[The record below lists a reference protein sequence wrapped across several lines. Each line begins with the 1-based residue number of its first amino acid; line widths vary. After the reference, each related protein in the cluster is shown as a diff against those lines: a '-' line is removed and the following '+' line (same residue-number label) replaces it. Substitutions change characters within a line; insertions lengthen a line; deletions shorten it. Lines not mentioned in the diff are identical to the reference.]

1 MNNSQEA
8 LTLMRQMMA
17 ETMAANL
24 KMAGLA
30 SLLTSGVAPPHG
42 HPGEELAIASP
53 EAEGL
58 AHQFIAGALAQNLKM
73 AALAAALTGIG
84 APGSGNGTS
93 RTVQHVDGG
102 PNVIKPPVG
111 SGPHGL

>member
-1 MNNSQEA
+1 MNIQEEA
-8 LTLMRQMMA
+8 LTLMRQMMD

-24 KMAGLA
+24 KMAALA
-30 SLLTSGVAPPHG
+30 SLLTSGVLPHG
-42 HPGEELAIASP
+42 QQGEEFAISA

-58 AHQFIAGALAQNLKM
+58 ARQFIAGVVAQNLKM
-73 AALAAALTGIG
+73 AALAAALTGVG
-84 APGSGNGTS
+84 VPGRGDDTP